1 MGTIELTA
9 VFWPNLFAG
18 FCMAVLTGIL
28 GWLVGKVA
36 WYQLDKRRGRDA
48 PNRILQNGATLA
60 GISVGWALS
69 YALPLTPGEAS
80 GWWQVIAVLAGLPI
94 FFDQLKKIEEEAR
107 RAKWKPEIV
116 IGLMPYEG
124 DDSRPLPLST
134 TLVEENLSNAISL
147 SDSTVYNN
155 LLLVIQNRGEL
166 SAKFVKIHL
175 EFEPSD
181 IHSTFIPT
189 IEFKEHKFEPN
200 HYGKDYIFYGGSDNV
215 IYPHDVERFRMYIH
229 PQRRSNTYRFH
240 CTVWAD
246 GLDNPVKKHLT
257 IRFSS

>member
-1 MGTIELTA
+1 
-9 VFWPNLFAG
+9 
-18 FCMAVLTGIL
+18 
-28 GWLVGKVA
+28 
-36 WYQLDKRRGRDA
+36 
-48 PNRILQNGATLA
+48 
-60 GISVGWALS
+60 
-69 YALPLTPGEAS
+69 
-80 GWWQVIAVLAGLPI
+80 
-94 FFDQLKKIEEEAR
+94 LKKIEEEAR

-175 EFEPSD
+175 EFEPSNID
-181 IHSTFIPT
+181 STFIPT
-189 IEFKEHKFEPN
+189 IEFREHKFEPN

-215 IYPHDVERFRMYIH
+215 IYPHDVERFRMITH
-229 PQRRSNTYRFH
+229 PQHRLWSSRIFTYRFH

-246 GLDNPVKKHLT
+246 GLDNPVKEQLT
-257 IRFSS
+257 IRFSG